1 MKRIFA
7 IIFVMVLFLSG
18 CVHTPDPTGTVPTL
32 VKPEIAPPKLVQ
44 VTRGEFRDYYAYHAT
59 VAPYSQGLFFDIS
72 GVIGNAYVYAG
83 KAVKK
88 GELLAELDHSALSA
102 RIVSLE
108 TDIADT
114 ETVAG
119 YTDRMAKLQID
130 ILKVELLQLEDQL
143 AAAEETAVSRIRQQI
158 ALKKNEIAQAEAD
171 LRQEQALREARL
183 APKLKELEQLRK
195 EKQLYFLYAPF
206 DGVIAY
212 DVQLHPGFPVSP
224 AEPVIILSDD
234 SRMVLDISGRIL
246 SDSMVNAYSVVAR
259 IGDTDFAIE
268 WIPPTEQELFYAAQ
282 NDTAPNALYEI
293 LGTEEE
299 LAKLEFGQYASVGVT
314 YTFEE
319 NVLLLPVG
327 AVQENEAGQLW
338 VEMDENGQRVKR
350 SVEVGGH
357 NTHCVWITGGLEE
370 GAYVYVPEK

>member
-143 AAAEETAVSRIRQQI
+143 AVAEETAVSRIRQQI

-171 LRQEQALREARL
+171 LRQEQALR
-183 APKLKELEQLRK
+183 
-195 EKQLYFLYAPF
+195 
-206 DGVIAY
+206 
-212 DVQLHPGFPVSP
+212 
-224 AEPVIILSDD
+224 
-234 SRMVLDISGRIL
+234 
-246 SDSMVNAYSVVAR
+246 
-259 IGDTDFAIE
+259 
-268 WIPPTEQELFYAAQ
+268 
-282 NDTAPNALYEI
+282 
-293 LGTEEE
+293 
-299 LAKLEFGQYASVGVT
+299 
-314 YTFEE
+314 
-319 NVLLLPVG
+319 
-327 AVQENEAGQLW
+327 
-338 VEMDENGQRVKR
+338 
-350 SVEVGGH
+350 
-357 NTHCVWITGGLEE
+357 
-370 GAYVYVPEK
+370 

>member
-143 AAAEETAVSRIRQQI
+143 AVAEETAVSRIRQQI
-158 ALKKNEIAQAEAD
+158 ALKKNEITVYPLWVRQYTDGAFADRYAYIFRDGGWVRFSEIVTELYIIKDGAVDQEKYPYQYTYQYWNSSTSSNSTRTGGVDSSRIKFEQEHEGKLAVWTEATNGAWQRNEFSNIVVPNGASVFYFQYYQLPVYRTAQIKVGEASVSVAKQGANYRYNETVSID
-171 LRQEQALREARL
+171 VSALRG
-183 APKLKELEQLRK
+183 QTVT
-195 EKQLYFLYAPF
+195 F
-206 DGVIAY
+206 
-212 DVQLHPGFPVSP
+212 S
-224 AEPVIILSDD
+224 
-234 SRMVLDISGRIL
+234 
-246 SDSMVNAYSVVAR
+246 
-259 IGDTDFAIE
+259 
-268 WIPPTEQELFYAAQ
+268 
-282 NDTAPNALYEI
+282 YE
-293 LGTEEE
+293 
-299 LAKLEFGQYASVGVT
+299 
-314 YTFEE
+314 
-319 NVLLLPVG
+319 
-327 AVQENEAGQLW
+327 
-338 VEMDENGQRVKR
+338 
-350 SVEVGGH
+350 
-357 NTHCVWITGGLEE
+357 TGGAS
-370 GAYVYVPEK
+370 GAQSCYVGNAWFE

>member
-32 VKPEIAPPKLVQ
+32 VKPDVSPPKLVQ
-44 VTRGEFRDYYAYHAT
+44 VTRGVFRDHYAYHAT

-108 TDIADT
+108 ADIADT

-143 AAAEETAVSRIRQQI
+143 ATAEETTVSRIRQQI

-183 APKLKELEQLRK
+183 APKRKELEQLRK

-246 SDSMVNAYSVVAR
+246 SDSMVNTYSVVAR
-259 IGDTDFAIE
+259 IGDTDFAI
-268 WIPPTEQELFYAAQ
+268 
-282 NDTAPNALYEI
+282 
-293 LGTEEE
+293 
-299 LAKLEFGQYASVGVT
+299 
-314 YTFEE
+314 
-319 NVLLLPVG
+319 
-327 AVQENEAGQLW
+327 
-338 VEMDENGQRVKR
+338 
-350 SVEVGGH
+350 
-357 NTHCVWITGGLEE
+357 
-370 GAYVYVPEK
+370 